1 MPDFLI
7 KALLLVVVV
16 AEKMKTLKLILFNNA
31 KTRDSRLPPVLQDQ
45 LLSVY
50 VHMTVAITAAV
61 KLMTNFVKKTTITN
75 HAPED

>member
-31 KTRDSRLPPVLQDQ
+31 KTRDS
-45 LLSVY
+45 
-50 VHMTVAITAAV
+50 
-61 KLMTNFVKKTTITN
+61 
-75 HAPED
+75 